1 MAQLVASDMSAPNM
15 GVFIQKLVEHRDL
28 TQEEAGEAM
37 GFIMSGR
44 ATQSQIG
51 GFLTAM
57 RMKGV
62 SVAEVTAFARTMRE
76 FALRINP
83 KVDGILVDMC
93 GTGGDI
99 IKTFNI
105 STAASFVV
113 SAAGIPVAK
122 HGNRSVTSK
131 SGSADVLEALGAR
144 IDLKP
149 PAVQDMI
156 EDIGFGFMF
165 APVFNGAMKHALA
178 PRKEIGIRTVFNLL
192 GPLTNPASAKAQVMG
207 VYDEALV
214 GPVAHVLKNLGVE
227 RALVVHGAGGL
238 DEVST
243 FGPTYV
249 SEVRDG
255 RTSSYTLSPESMGLD
270 KTSIADLRGGDAKA
284 NADMIIDILKG
295 TEGPKRD
302 VVLLNAACGIY
313 VGGGAPSLRESLK
326 IAAGSIDSGAAYKKL
341 TEYVERSRS
350 EAYA

>member
-1 MAQLVASDMSAPNM
+1 MAQLVVNDMGS
-15 GVFIQKLVEHRDL
+15 FIQKLVDRKDL
-28 TQEEAGEAM
+28 TPEEAGEAM
-37 GFIMSGR
+37 GLIMSGR

-62 SVAEVTAFARTMRE
+62 SVPEITAFARVMRE
-76 FALRINP
+76 FALRIKP
-83 KVDGILVDMC
+83 RVSGTLVDMC
-93 GTGGDI
+93 GTGGDV

-113 SAAGIPVAK
+113 AAAGIPVAK
-122 HGNRSVTSK
+122 HGNRSVTSR

-149 PAVQDMI
+149 PQVQNMI
-156 EDIGFGFMF
+156 EGIGFGFMF
-165 APVFNGAMKHALA
+165 APVFHGAMKHALA
-178 PRKEIGIRTVFNLL
+178 PRKEIGIRTFFNLL

-207 VYDEALV
+207 IYDEALV
-214 GPVAHVLKNLGVE
+214 VPIAEVLMNLGIE

-243 FGPTYV
+243 FGPTSV
-249 SEVRDG
+249 CEVHNGHMRP
-255 RTSSYTLSPESMGLD
+255 YTLSPEAVGLE
-270 KTSIADLRGGDAKA
+270 KASVADLKGGDAKV
-284 NADMIIDILKG
+284 NAGIIIDILKG
-295 TEGPKRD
+295 AEGPKRD

-313 VGGGAPSLRESLK
+313 VGGGAPSLRDSLK
-326 IAAGSIDSGAAYKKL
+326 IAAEAIDSGAAYKKL
-341 TEYVERSRS
+341 SEYVERSLS

>member
-1 MAQLVASDMSAPNM
+1 MVQLVVGDMSS
-15 GVFIQKLVEHRDL
+15 FIQKLVDRQDL

-37 GFIMSGR
+37 RFIMSGR

-57 RMKGV
+57 SMKGV
-62 SVAEVTAFARTMRE
+62 SVPEVTAFARTMRE

-83 KVDGILVDMC
+83 RVDGTLVDMC
-93 GTGGDI
+93 GTGGDA

-122 HGNRSVTSK
+122 HGNRSVTSR

-149 PAVQDMI
+149 PEVLRMI

-165 APVFNGAMKHALA
+165 APVFHGAMKHALG
-178 PRKEIGIRTVFNLL
+178 PRKEIGIRTIFNLL

-207 VYDEALV
+207 IYDETLV
-214 GPVAHVLKNLGVE
+214 VPIAEVLMNLGVE
-227 RALVVHGAGGL
+227 RAMVVHGAGGL
-238 DEVST
+238 DEAST

-249 SEVRDG
+249 GEIYCGEVRQ
-255 RTSSYTLSPESMGLD
+255 YTLTPGDL
-270 KTSIADLRGGDAKA
+270 SIEKASAADLGGGDAKM
-284 NADMIIDILKG
+284 NAETVLKILNGMK
-295 TEGPKRD
+295 GPKRD
-302 VVLLNAACGIY
+302 IVLLNAACGIY
-313 VGGGAPSLRESLK
+313 VGGKASSLREAMAV
-326 IAAGSIDSGAAYKKL
+326 AAESIDSGAAYKKL
-341 TEYVERSRS
+341 MEYVERSRS
-350 EAYA
+350 EAGV

>member
-1 MAQLVASDMSAPNM
+1 MQQLALSM
-15 GVFIQKLVEHRDL
+15 GYYIQKAVDCKEL
-28 TQEEAGEAM
+28 TREEAGEAM
-37 GFIMSGR
+37 RHIMSGQ
-44 ATQSQIG
+44 ATPSQIG

-62 SVAEVTAFARTMRE
+62 TVAETTAFARTMRE
-76 FALRINP
+76 FAVRIEP
-83 KVDGILVDMC
+83 KVNGRLVDMC
-93 GTGGDI
+93 GTGGDA

-149 PAVQDMI
+149 PEVQRMI

-178 PRKEIGIRTVFNLL
+178 PRKEIGIRTIFNLL

-207 VYDEALV
+207 IYDETLV
-214 GPVAHVLKNLGVE
+214 VPIAEVLMNLGVE
-227 RALVVHGAGGL
+227 RAMVVHGAGGL
-238 DEVST
+238 DEAST

-249 SEVRDG
+249 GEIDG
-255 RTSSYTLSPESMGLD
+255 GTIRSYTLMPEDLGIEKASVSDMG
-270 KTSIADLRGGDAKA
+270 GGDAKA
-284 NADMIIDILKG
+284 NAETTIKILNGMK
-295 TEGPKRD
+295 GPKRD
-302 VVLLNAACGIY
+302 IVLLNAACGIY
-313 VGGGAPSLRESLK
+313 VGGRASSLQ
-326 IAAGSIDSGAAYKKL
+326 AALSVAAERIDSGAAYGKL
-341 TEYVERSRS
+341 RAYIDRSRL
-350 EAYA
+350 EAGA

>member
-1 MAQLVASDMSAPNM
+1 LPQLIAHDMR
-15 GVFIQKLVEHRDL
+15 FYIQKLVDRTDL
-28 TQEEAGEAM
+28 TGEEASEAM
-37 GFIMSGR
+37 RFIMSGR

-62 SVAEVTAFARTMRE
+62 SIEEITAFARGMRE
-76 FALRINP
+76 FALRIRP
-83 KVDGILVDMC
+83 EVDRTLVDMC
-93 GTGGDI
+93 GTGGDA

-149 PAVQDMI
+149 PEVQRMI

-165 APVFNGAMKHALA
+165 APVFHGAMKHALA

-214 GPVAHVLKNLGVE
+214 VPVAKVLSNLGVE
-227 RALVVHGAGGL
+227 RAMVVHGAGGL
-238 DEVST
+238 DEAST
-243 FGPTYV
+243 FGPTFIC
-249 SEVRDG
+249 EVDLQGIRP
-255 RTSSYTLSPESMGLD
+255 YTLKPVDLGIE
-270 KTSIADLRGGDAKA
+270 KARIADLGGGDARI
-284 NADMIIDILKG
+284 NSGIIIEILKG
-295 TEGPKRD
+295 SKGPKRD
-302 VVLLNAACGIY
+302 IVLLNAACGIY
-313 VGGGAPSLRESLK
+313 VGGGAGSLQDAL
-326 IAAGSIDSGAAYKKL
+326 IVAADCVDSGAAFEKL
-341 TEYVERSRS
+341 SEYVRSS
-350 EAYA
+350 QAGAGL